1 MPNVIAW
8 LAVPVA
14 ASVTVN
20 VTAVGVVAFVG
31 VPLMMPVE
39 AANDSP
45 AGRVP
50 DVTVHVSGVTP
61 PVAASVCEYAVPT
74 TALGKLVVETAIAAS
89 MVSVKPELDAVCG
102 VVGVESVALNV
113 SGVAEIVPVGV
124 PLRTAPVK
132 LSPVG
137 IVPAV
142 FAQVI
147 GATPPVSVNVTE

>member
-20 VTAVGVVAFVG
+20 VTAAGVVAFVG